1 MNKGS
6 SRSRCPCEPPLDRLC
21 SELRNLVLDVPPAKP
36 AAMPV
41 RRHSSWRPLV
51 GDIVMPS
58 SSVPNPFSDFWDFL
72 IGNTDDHNALGSW
85 KYLLVALFL
94 ALVVASIVIAV
105 KNWREDPAQRTASHL
120 GTWFVRVLVGG
131 MWFQGML
138 WKLPLPVSGGLKY
151 WTEQMGNRAAF
162 AFHRE
167 LVAEI
172 YLPYLQILNPVIFLA
187 ELTFAVSLILGLGV
201 RLVSTLAIVF
211 VLHLWLGIY
220 RPGSPAEW
228 PWEYI
233 FLAIVMFMF
242 ALHAA
247 GRSLG
252 LDAWL
257 RRHFASVRD
266 GSGILGKL
274 FNLAS

>member
-1 MNKGS
+1 M
-6 SRSRCPCEPPLDRLC
+6 
-21 SELRNLVLDVPPAKP
+21 
-36 AAMPV
+36 
-41 RRHSSWRPLV
+41 
-51 GDIVMPS
+51 
-58 SSVPNPFSDFWDFL
+58 PNPLSDFRDFL
-72 IGNTDDHNALGSW
+72 IGNTGDHNNLGAW

-94 ALVVASIVIAV
+94 ALAVASVVVAVR
-105 KNWREDPAQRTASHL
+105 NWQEDPSQRTGSHL
-120 GTWFVRVLVGG
+120 ATWFVRVAVGG

-167 LVAEI
+167 LVTEI
-172 YLPYLQILNPVIFLA
+172 YLPYLYLFNSVIFLA

-201 RLVSTLAIVF
+201 RLASALAVVF

-220 RPGSPAEW
+220 QPGSPAEW
-228 PWEYI
+228 PWSYI

-242 ALHAA
+242 ALHSA

-257 RRHFASVRD
+257 RRNVPAVRD
-266 GSGILGKL
+266 GSGFFGKL